1 VKNILDFTWDD
12 IELVGY
18 EHDDHI
24 KGAVSIWENHLT
36 FLEKTA
42 GSIYPAAFL
51 YFELSFWAKAKN
63 LVYFTINT

>member
-12 IELVGY
+12 IELIGY

-42 GSIYPAAFL
+42 GSIYPADFL
-51 YFELSFWAKAKN
+51 FWI
-63 LVYFTINT
+63 F